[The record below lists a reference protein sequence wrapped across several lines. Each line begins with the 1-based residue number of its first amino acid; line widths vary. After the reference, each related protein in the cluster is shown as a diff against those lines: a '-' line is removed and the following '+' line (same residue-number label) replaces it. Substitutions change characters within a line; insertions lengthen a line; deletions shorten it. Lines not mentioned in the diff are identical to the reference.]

1 LKLVNPRLVLMM
13 VALPAVLELKKLV
26 TAEKPLALL
35 VMTALPAVLL
45 LMNDS
50 VDMGPASASNGEGC
64 RAAEGK

>member
-1 LKLVNPRLVLMM
+1 
-13 VALPAVLELKKLV
+13 
-26 TAEKPLALL
+26 